1 MCVRGRQTDRQTVID
16 ILNEVARKE
25 AEKGIVGKGT
35 SPGYAGLILAK
46 AHSGSVIYRELDF
59 SAV

>member
-35 SPGYAGLILAK
+35 SPGYAGLILAQ
-46 AHSGSVIYRELDF
+46 AQPGSVIYRELDF

>member
-35 SPGYAGLILAK
+35 SPGYPGLILAQ
-46 AHSGSVIYRELDF
+46 AHLGSIIYREFDF

>member
-35 SPGYAGLILAK
+35 SPGYAGLILAQS
-46 AHSGSVIYRELDF
+46 HPGSVIYRELDF

>member
-1 MCVRGRQTDRQTVID
+1 MCERQTDRQTVID

-35 SPGYAGLILAK
+35 SPGYAGLILAQ
-46 AHSGSVIYRELDF
+46 AHPGSVIYRELDF